1 MTASPSDE
9 LDILRTSSLAAA
21 VERELERL
29 ILNGNFAPG
38 ARINENKLALEL
50 GTSRGPIREAIRSL
64 EGTGLIVSV
73 RNRGS
78 FIRRLSVKE
87 VREVYEIRAALFGLA
102 GQLLAERITDNQLQ
116 KLTRLVVEM
125 EEASQKRD
133 FEAYYPLNLA
143 FHEFIVD
150 SAGNAMLA
158 QQYRSFVKKL
168 HLFRARSLVQGG
180 GLTVSN
186 KEHREMLAS
195 IAARDPTWAHKT
207 HCKHV
212 SAARDRLL
220 SVVEADAK
228 SQDSLSSSAA
238 VAQTR
243 CA

>member
-29 ILNGNFAPG
+29 ILNGSFAPG

-186 KEHREMLAS
+186 KEHREMLSS
-195 IAARDPTWAHKT
+195 IAARDPTWAHET

-228 SQDSLSSSAA
+228 SQDSVSSSAA

>member
-1 MTASPSDE
+1 MTAFPSDE

-21 VERELERL
+21 VEREVERL
-29 ILNGNFAPG
+29 ILNGSFAPG
-38 ARINENKLALEL
+38 ERINENKLASEL

-64 EGTGLIVSV
+64 EGSGLIVSI

-102 GQLLAERITDNQLQ
+102 GQLLAERISDDQLQ
-116 KLTRLVVEM
+116 RLTRFVVEM
-125 EEASQKRD
+125 EEASQQRD

-186 KEHREMLAS
+186 KEHREMLS
-195 IAARDPTWAHKT
+195 SVAARDPAWAHKA
-207 HCKHV
+207 HCRHV
-212 SAARDRLL
+212 MAARDRLL
-220 SVVEADAK
+220 SVVEADAG
-228 SQDSLSSSAA
+228 
-238 VAQTR
+238 AQ
-243 CA
+243 AE

>member
-1 MTASPSDE
+1 MTAFPSDE

-21 VERELERL
+21 VEREVERL
-29 ILNGNFAPG
+29 ILNGSFAPG
-38 ARINENKLALEL
+38 ERINENKLASEL

-64 EGTGLIVSV
+64 EGSGLIVSI

-102 GQLLAERITDNQLQ
+102 GQLLAERISDDQLQ
-116 KLTRLVVEM
+116 RLTRFVVEM
-125 EEASQKRD
+125 EEASQQRD

-186 KEHREMLAS
+186 KEHREMLSS
-195 IAARDPTWAHKT
+195 IAARDPAWAHKA
-207 HCKHV
+207 HCRHV
-212 SAARDRLL
+212 MAARDRLL
-220 SVVEADAK
+220 SVVEADAG
-228 SQDSLSSSAA
+228 
-238 VAQTR
+238 AQ
-243 CA
+243 AG